1 MQRYLRLPL
10 STVAGLV
17 GKRGLDV
24 YGSRKG
30 RPPHPGTIID
40 ALGDCFMSGYKAPL
54 DAEWYN
60 FHNALCR
67 ALATFASQAG
77 VVNKLE
83 GGKVRGSKKRP
94 GDVRFS
100 GDAGAHGW
108 NAAHQRELWV
118 DATVVCPLYATYL
131 NAAAAQR
138 GAAAEARALSKRT
151 KYRNDIP
158 GFAHFLA
165 LPFETEG
172 FVSADVDLLL
182 HGFAKLKVSRGDPNL
197 SEEEAKR
204 QASAFKAHWLDELAV
219 VHARYLARC
228 IINRASACKDAGN
241 PCFRRASIVDVD
253 AASSLP
259 PPPPPP
265 PPQQQL
271 PGIASAAAAAP

>member
-1 MQRYLRLPL
+1 MRFACFL
-10 STVAGLV
+10 
-17 GKRGLDV
+17 
-24 YGSRKG
+24 
-30 RPPHPGTIID
+30 H
-40 ALGDCFMSGYKAPL
+40 ALGAFG
-54 DAEWYN
+54 
-60 FHNALCR
+60 
-67 ALATFASQAG
+67 
-77 VVNKLE
+77 
-83 GGKVRGSKKRP
+83 
-94 GDVRFS
+94 
-100 GDAGAHGW
+100 
-108 NAAHQRELWV
+108 ELWV
-118 DATVVCPLYATYL
+118 DAPRWSALSTPLF